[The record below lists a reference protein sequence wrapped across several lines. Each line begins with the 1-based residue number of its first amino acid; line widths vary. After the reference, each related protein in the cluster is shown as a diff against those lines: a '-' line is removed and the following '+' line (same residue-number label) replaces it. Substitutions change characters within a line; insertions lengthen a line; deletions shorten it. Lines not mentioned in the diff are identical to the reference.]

1 MKNDSYS
8 HRYYHQILSKSN
20 DNLKLIIVNNENDKK
35 MIKNRNP
42 GVDLVRVIAMFGIVL
57 NHIIGFGGA
66 IRKYNNYEKQ
76 LRILLILF
84 SWHNNGFGLI
94 SGIIGYKT
102 SKYSNLLYLWFCV
115 FFYSVSIHYYFKR
128 LRHNSKIKNKISIEF
143 FPVIYNRYWYFSKYF
158 GMYLFVPAINKAV
171 AYLTQSELKV
181 IVLSISTIFTIW
193 HDYMNQKRDTFNMR
207 GGHSVL
213 WLLTL
218 YIIGSYIG
226 KYRIDYIGIKKY
238 LFCFIVLFIF
248 LLSCFLY
255 IKNENNRNK
264 KNYEEILLFF
274 YKNLLNKKYDSFL
287 KLIQSIS
294 ITLLFLQIK
303 YNKYIAKIISFF
315 GPLTFAVYLIHMNHI
330 FCENIIFNIFKNDK
344 KDLNL
349 SSLMILVII
358 KCFKVFFI
366 CCFIEYLRHILFK
379 ILKVKNIFIY
389 IEKLIWKIMDK
400 K

>member
-1 MKNDSYS
+1 MLSYSNS
-8 HRYYHQILSKSN
+8 HRYYNQISSKSN
-20 DNLKLIIVNNENDKK
+20 DNQKLFIVNNKNDKE
-35 MIKNRNP
+35 MIKKRNP
-42 GVDLVRVIAMFGIVL
+42 GVDLIRIIAMFGIVL
-57 NHIIGFGGA
+57 NHIIVYGGA
-66 IRKYNNYEKQ
+66 KKKYNKYERQ
-76 LRILLILF
+76 LKLLQILF
-84 SWHNNGFGLI
+84 SWHNNGYGLI

-128 LRHNSKIKNKISIEF
+128 LRHNSVIYNEISIEF

-171 AYLTQSELKV
+171 AYLTQSELKA
-181 IVLSISTIFTIW
+181 IVFSISTIFTIW
-193 HDYMNQKRDTFNMR
+193 HDYMNQSQDTFNME
-207 GGHSVL
+207 GGFSVL

-226 KYRIDYIGIKKY
+226 KYRIDYIGIKKI
-238 LFCFIVLFIF
+238 LFCFIALFIF

-255 IKNENNRNK
+255 TKNDDNQK
-264 KNYEEILLFF
+264 KKKYEEILFFF
-274 YKNLLNKKYDSFL
+274 YKNLLNKNFDSFL

-330 FCENIIFNIFKNDK
+330 FCDNIITNIFKNDK

-349 SSLMILVII
+349 NSLMILVII
-358 KCFKVFFI
+358 KCFKIFFI
-366 CCFIEYLRHILFK
+366 CCFIEYLRHILFT
-379 ILKVKNIFIY
+379 ILKIKKLFIFI
-389 IEKLIWKIMDK
+389 EKFVWKIMDK